1 MTLPEQIPVYGFT
14 SKTKQITR
22 ILRTKVRISQAFNPQ
37 KNSHQQLKEYLA
49 IWDTGATN
57 SVITE
62 KVVNECGLKPIGVV
76 KVGHI
81 DGESLSDVFLI
92 NMVLPNNVGIPELR
106 VTRGKITGNVDV
118 LIGMDVIT
126 KGDFTLS
133 NFHGET
139 WFSFRIPSVASI
151 DLSDEKFRGATPS
164 LVTPSVNPYAKIGR
178 NDPCPCGSGKKY
190 KKCCGKNK

>member
-1 MTLPEQIPVYGFT
+1 MTLPKQIPVYGFT

-22 ILRTKVRISQAFNPQ
+22 ILHSKVRISQSFDPQ
-37 KNSHQQLKEYLA
+37 KNLHPQLREYLA

-81 DGESLSDVFLI
+81 DGESLSDVFLV
-92 NMVLPNNVGIPELR
+92 NMVLPNNVGISELR

-133 NFHGET
+133 NFQGET
-139 WFSFRIPSVASI
+139 WFSFRIPSVAGI
-151 DLSDEKFRGATPS
+151 DLSDEKFRGATSS

-178 NDPCPCGSGKKY
+178 NAPCPCGSGKKF
-190 KKCCGKNK
+190 KRCCGKNK